1 MPTASEG
8 GNMKGLYALF
18 CKINSLCSNGEP
30 NFLGWA
36 VIVAAAVFLVYL
48 ILKYLGVIRTMD

>member
-1 MPTASEG
+1 MSKVGEG
-8 GNMKGLYALF
+8 VDMKDVYALF

-36 VIVAAAVFLVYL
+36 VIVAAAVFLAYL
-48 ILKYLGVIRTMD
+48 ILKYLGVIRSMD